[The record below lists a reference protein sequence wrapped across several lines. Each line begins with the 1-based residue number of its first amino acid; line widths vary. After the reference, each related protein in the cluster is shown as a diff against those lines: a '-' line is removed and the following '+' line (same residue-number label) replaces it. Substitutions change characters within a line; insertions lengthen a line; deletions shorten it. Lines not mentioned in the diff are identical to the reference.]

1 MLSFFPRGVLDE
13 ILNLIESVSEGFP
26 SYSYVPR
33 YIPPHRRNKL
43 HKVDSPLNG
52 SADRS
57 LVIINDSTHQE
68 SSVNVDRTPSVAVDQ
83 ADSTGSIQT
92 DSLGSEDRQSSVD
105 STRNQSEQSL
115 GTSQVEQE
123 VEHQVGSRRSGRIRQ
138 PPNCYGEWLAN
149 QQTVEKWFV

>member
-1 MLSFFPRGVLDE
+1 M
-13 ILNLIESVSEGFP
+13 
-26 SYSYVPR
+26 
-33 YIPPHRRNKL
+33 

-57 LVIINDSTHQE
+57 PILVNDSTHQE

-92 DSLGSEDRQSSVD
+92 DSLGSRESSVD

-115 GTSQVEQE
+115 GTS
-123 VEHQVGSRRSGRIRQ
+123 
-138 PPNCYGEWLAN
+138 
-149 QQTVEKWFV
+149 